1 MTDVNP
7 RLEENRMPRLSMSRL
22 DRCARFACAW
32 ALAAAVVPGV
42 VIAAESAAQTYPAR
56 SVRVLVGLAPGGGT
70 DTVGRII
77 SQKLADSFGQ
87 SFVVDNRPSAGGNV
101 AGELL
106 ARATPDG
113 HTLLITTPTHVVN
126 PSLYKDLRYDAI
138 KDFAA
143 VGLIVYAQ
151 YYLSVANNV
160 PVNSVSELLAHSKS
174 RPQPLQ
180 YASSGIGSANHL
192 SGELFRTMSGINIV
206 HVPYKGGAPA
216 LNALIAGEVQMSFTS
231 STAIPH
237 AKAGRIKTI
246 AVTGAKRSPAA
257 PNVPT
262 ISESGVPGYEV
273 VGWYGMTAPART
285 PQPVIE
291 RLNKTINSVLPE
303 LRERYEA
310 IGLEIGGGTAAEFGA
325 FLKTER
331 DKWARVVKL
340 SGAKVE

>member
-1 MTDVNP
+1 ML
-7 RLEENRMPRLSMSRL
+7 RLMYQL
-22 DRCARFACAW
+22 DARVRCACVSAL
-32 ALAAAVVPGV
+32 LAAAAPGAT
-42 VIAAESAAQTYPAR
+42 IAAESAAQSYPAR
-56 SVRVLVGLAPGGGT
+56 SVRVIVGLAPGGGT
-70 DTVGRII
+70 DTVGRVI
-77 SQKLADSFGQ
+77 SQKLSDVLGQ
-87 SFVVDNRPSAGGNV
+87 SFIVDNRPSAGGNV

-113 HTLLITTPTHVVN
+113 HTLLVTTPTHVVN

-151 YYLSVANNV
+151 YYLSVANSV
-160 PVNSVSELLAHSKS
+160 PANSVSELLAYAKT
-174 RPQPLQ
+174 RPQPLS

-192 SGELFRTMSGINIV
+192 SGELFRTMSGMNMV

-216 LNALIAGEVQMSFTS
+216 LNALISGEVQVSFTS

-237 AKAGRIKTI
+237 AKAGKIKTI
-246 AVTGAKRSPAA
+246 AVTGSKRSPAA
-257 PNVPT
+257 PNTPT
-262 ISESGVPGYEV
+262 VSESGVPGYEV
-273 VGWYGMTAPART
+273 VGWYGMTAPAKT
-285 PQPVIE
+285 PQAIIE

-303 LRERYEA
+303 LRERYENL
-310 IGLEIGGGTAAEFGA
+310 GLDIGGGTAAEFGA